1 VPTEDC
7 RREGRGAQLFD
18 LRREGGD
25 GEDHHAVRAHWS
37 PAEMTTNLEGAWMD
51 AICQIGCIVCFL
63 FEDAPNTPGCPHHLL
78 TNGGR
83 RRGDLDTICLCDPG
97 HHQNSPTAKKIS
109 RHPNKA
115 RFEEA
120 YGTEE
125 QLLARSRKMVEQLFG
140 LYVGVDIDA
149 VHRSG

>member
-1 VPTEDC
+1 VLPL
-7 RREGRGAQLFD
+7 RGRA
-18 LRREGGD
+18 E
-25 GEDHHAVRAHWS
+25 HAWLPAPPAHRWR
-37 PAEMTTNLEGAWMD
+37 PAA
-51 AICQIGCIVCFL
+51 
-63 FEDAPNTPGCPHHLL
+63 
-78 TNGGR
+78 R
-83 RRGDLDTICLCDPG
+83 DLDTICLCDPG

-149 VHRSG
+149 VHRNG